1 MIPINKNQNPL
12 HQCVQFCESNITNG
26 AAKIANNSYQFQ
38 REKWHTLVCAEE
50 KERTSKML

>member
-26 AAKIANNSYQFQ
+26 AAKIANNSYLFQ